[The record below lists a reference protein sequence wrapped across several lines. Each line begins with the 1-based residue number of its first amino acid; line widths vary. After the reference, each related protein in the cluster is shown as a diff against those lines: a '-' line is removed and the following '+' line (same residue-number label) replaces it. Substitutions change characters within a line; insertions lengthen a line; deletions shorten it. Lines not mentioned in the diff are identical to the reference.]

1 MKKEDLSN
9 YRGKWATILGEI
21 IDVFANELK
30 ELGESEENAIKKAQ
44 SLAFKLGEYFGG
56 KSFYLPFG
64 SRLKVALR
72 DNEIYHSFT
81 GDNLQELVKKFHLS
95 ESHIYSIIRNQRKL
109 NKERRDLAQKIS
121 NQT

>member
-44 SLAFKLGEYFGG
+44 SLTFKLGEYFGG

-64 SRLKVALR
+64 S
-72 DNEIYHSFT
+72 
-81 GDNLQELVKKFHLS
+81 
-95 ESHIYSIIRNQRKL
+95 
-109 NKERRDLAQKIS
+109 
-121 NQT
+121 